1 MADPG
6 GTGPGPDDIKN
17 ATELNQ
23 ILRELRDT
31 LTSVSAAFKT
41 ELTDQIQNLEQAER
55 AAVKVIAKDF
65 VAGLN
70 NAAKITKQ
78 TEIIQGKLNGDLKTQ
93 ASIERQIEAI
103 KSTQISLESDLQIL
117 KLAQVELDDDQNKK
131 YRDATIALKENLDIL
146 NSQLATSKRL
156 GEQTKGIKSFFTDI
170 GKIPL
175 VGPLMNVSKV
185 LEKVDKA
192 ATQGASKAKQIG
204 IGLKEAFANIG
215 SGLILGA
222 LTKIFTFT
230 IESVIQFDKKAYDIA
245 KNLGITVGEA
255 KKLQATFQEVAIS
268 SKNIGLVS
276 SDVAKTY
283 GEMSDSLGFMAP
295 QNKAFLESTTLIQK
309 RLGLSAESMDA
320 LATQSA
326 LSGKSF
332 MDVYK
337 TVQATR
343 LEEGARNRLSL
354 SAKQII
360 DAIAKT
366 SKSVLINFKGSDS
379 ALQAAVIRATKLGT
393 TLDTVNKQGESLLD
407 FESSISKEFEAQL
420 LTGRDI
426 NLTRARELA
435 LMGDTNGLMEE
446 LNKQNVKLGDYQKMN
461 VIQRKAFAEAI
472 GLSTEELSKQ
482 LVEQDKANKLGAEAG
497 TSAQEQ
503 YKKLLG
509 EKKTREEIA
518 KLVGAEAEADLNKAS
533 RAEKFQATIER
544 LKDTIGAMLEG
555 PVGGLIDK
563 FTAFVNDGEKM
574 KKIGETLQKIFGFIG
589 KAIERFPQILSS
601 AVTIAKV
608 LASVSIARAVASVV
622 GSLAAVPVVGG
633 AAGLVAGAGAY
644 MWLNSLMNG
653 GGGSAPQPSTP
664 SAPTTGMEPMNA
676 NAAMASQVAGSKE
689 SEKKLQP
696 IFNVKAVTMVGTEQ
710 WSSQTRTSLQQDSGT
725 TIE

>member
-6 GTGPGPDDIKN
+6 GTGPGPEDTKN
-17 ATELNQ
+17 AQELNE

-31 LTSVSAAFKT
+31 LISVGAAFKS
-41 ELTDQIQNLEQAER
+41 ELTDQIEDLAEAER
-55 AAVKVIAKDF
+55 GAAKIIAKDF

-70 NAAKITKQ
+70 AAAKIAKQ
-78 TEIIQGKLNGDLKTQ
+78 SEITQAKINGSLKTQ
-93 ASIERQIEAI
+93 ASIEKQIDTI
-103 KSTQISLESDLQIL
+103 KATQISLTSNLALLQKQGIDLTQE
-117 KLAQVELDDDQNKK
+117 QQ
-131 YRDATIALKENLDIL
+131 ENLDNATKALQEQLDVL
-146 NSQLATSKRL
+146 NSQLSVSKKLNKQNEDWRETLL
-156 GEQTKGIKSFFTDI
+156 GIS
-170 GKIPL
+170 KIPIL
-175 VGPLMNVSKV
+175 GSLLNMSKV
-185 LEKVDKA
+185 LKEVDKA
-192 ATQGASKAKQIG
+192 AAAGASRTKQFF
-204 IGLKEAFANIG
+204 IGLDQAFINIG
-215 SGLILGA
+215 SGLVLGA
-222 LTKIFTFT
+222 LTKIFTLT
-230 IESVIQFDKKAYDIA
+230 IESVVQFDKKAYDIA

-255 KKLQATFQEVAIS
+255 KKLQAAFQEVAIS
-268 SKNIGLVS
+268 SKNIGLIS

-283 GEMSDSLGFMAP
+283 GEMSDALGFMAP

-360 DAIAKT
+360 DGIAKT
-366 SKSVLINFKGSDS
+366 SKAVLINFKGSDA
-379 ALQAAVIRATKLGT
+379 ALGAAVIRAAKLGT
-393 TLDTVNKQGESLLD
+393 TLDVVNKQGESLID
-407 FESSISKEFEAQL
+407 FESSISSEFEAQL
-420 LTGRDI
+420 LTGRDL

-435 LMGDTNGLMEE
+435 LMGKTSELMEE
-446 LNKQNVKLGDYQKMN
+446 LNKQNVNLAQYENMN
-461 VIQRKAFAEAI
+461 VIQRQAFAKAI
-472 GLSTEELSKQ
+472 GLSTDELSKQ
-482 LVEQDKANKLGAEAG
+482 LIEQDKANKLGAEQG
-497 TSAQEQ
+497 VSAQEQ
-503 YKKLLG
+503 YKKLLS

-518 KLVGAEAEADLNKAS
+518 GLVGKDAEADLNKAS

-574 KKIGETLQKIFGFIG
+574 KKIGETLQKVFGFIG
-589 KAIERFPQILSS
+589 KTIERFPQILSS
-601 AVTIAKV
+601 AVAIAKV
-608 LASVSIARAVASVV
+608 LAAISITRAVATVV

-633 AAGLVAGAGAY
+633 AAGLIAGGAAY
-644 MWLNSLMNG
+644 MWLNSLMSG

-664 SAPTTGMEPMNA
+664 SAPTTGMEPMNS
-676 NAAMASQVAGSKE
+676 NAAMASQVASSREGD
-689 SEKKLQP
+689 KKLQP

-710 WSSQTRTSLQQDSGT
+710 WSNQTRTSLQQDSGT